1 MLAALLVSELPPGL
15 VLGFAF
21 VLGATWGSFFNV
33 AIYRWPRD
41 MSVVTPP
48 SHCPACHK
56 PVPGWRNVPILAYLI
71 QRGKAA
77 CCGAPMTPRYVLVEI
92 LSGVLAVALAQ
103 RFIVHTPDGT
113 TLEAAGLA
121 FVVWFVFVGG
131 LIIATFIDLEHMFIP
146 EEVTIGGTAIGLATM
161 ALREGP
167 GMPTPLELAL
177 GAGAGYLGVL
187 LLLVHGSKLVL
198 GKRGM
203 GEGDATFMLFIGIFL
218 GWQGVL
224 FALVGGSMQGIIA
237 TVISKAA
244 GRPIGM
250 RRQTE
255 PALEAKVEP
264 PESDEAKPTGD
275 TKSKPKKKRAKKDAE
290 EPKLESKP
298 LEETADEGAEDPDDG
313 LARIPF
319 GPFLALGALEFLFFG
334 EQITAAYVSY
344 FLS

>member
-1 MLAALLVSELPPGL
+1 MLLALLASDLPPGV

-48 SHCPACHK
+48 SHCPACGK
-56 PVPGWRNVPILAYLI
+56 PIPGWRNIPILAYLI
-71 QRGKAA
+71 QRGRAA

-103 RFIVHTPDGT
+103 RFIVHTPSGT
-113 TLEAAGLA
+113 TLETAGLSFA
-121 FVVWFVFVGG
+121 VWFVFVGG
-131 LIIATFIDLEHMFIP
+131 LIIATFVDLEHLEIP
-146 EEVTIGGTAIGLATM
+146 EEVTIGGTALGLATM

-167 GMPTPLELAL
+167 GLPTPLELGL
-177 GAGAGYLGVL
+177 GAGAGYLGVMVI
-187 LLLVHGSKLVL
+187 LVWGSKLVL

-203 GEGDATFMLFIGIFL
+203 GEGDAHFMLFIGIFL

-224 FALVGGSMQGIIA
+224 FALVGGSMQGILATLIA
-237 TVISKAA
+237 RAV
-244 GRPIGM
+244 GRPIGV
-250 RRQTE
+250 RSQPAEAQAPEAE
-255 PALEAKVEP
+255 PVSRPDGAEP
-264 PESDEAKPTGD
+264 QEQEE
-275 TKSKPKKKRAKKDAE
+275 E
-290 EPKLESKP
+290 EP
-298 LEETADEGAEDPDDG
+298 DPDDG

-334 EQITAAYVSY
+334 EQITETYVS
-344 FLS
+344 LL

>member
-1 MLAALLVSELPPGL
+1 MLLALLASDLPPGL

-41 MSVVTPP
+41 MSVVTPA
-48 SHCPACHK
+48 SHCPACGK
-56 PVPGWRNVPILAYLI
+56 PVPGWRNVPIFAYLI

-103 RFIVHTPDGT
+103 RFIVHTPSGT
-113 TLEAAGLA
+113 MLETAGLSFA
-121 FVVWFVFVGG
+121 VWFVFVGG
-131 LIIATFIDLEHMFIP
+131 LIIATFVDLEHMEIP
-146 EEVTIGGTAIGLATM
+146 EEVTIGGTALGLATM
-161 ALREGP
+161 ALRDGP
-167 GMPTPLELAL
+167 GMPTPLELGL
-177 GAGAGYLGVL
+177 GAGAGYLGVMII
-187 LLLVHGSKLVL
+187 LVWGSKLVL

-203 GEGDATFMLFIGIFL
+203 GEGDAHFMLFIGIFL

-224 FALVGGSMQGIIA
+224 FALVGGSMQGILATLIA
-237 TVISKAA
+237 KAA
-244 GRPIGM
+244 GRPLGL
-250 RRQTE
+250 RPAPE
-255 PALEAKVEP
+255 PTPEQPVEAKDDAK
-264 PESDEAKPTGD
+264 DEAKDDAKHADSEDD
-275 TKSKPKKKRAKKDAE
+275 TD
-290 EPKLESKP
+290 
-298 LEETADEGAEDPDDG
+298 EETPDTDDG

-334 EQITAAYVSY
+334 EQITEAYVSY